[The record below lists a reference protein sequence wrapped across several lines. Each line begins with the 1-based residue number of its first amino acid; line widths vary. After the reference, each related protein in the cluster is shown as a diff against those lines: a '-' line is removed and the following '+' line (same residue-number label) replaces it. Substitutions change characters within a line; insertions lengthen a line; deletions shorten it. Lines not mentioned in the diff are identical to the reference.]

1 MRKWVRDQGIDCPAH
16 ITIHGKQYPM
26 QQAVEYYESNN
37 DKRYRVY
44 QRRLERFLKKQN
56 IDDILRG
63 KSGEL
68 VSKKDTAE
76 KQIIHA
82 VTKSR
87 SEVGKLIDRS

>member
-1 MRKWVRDQGIDCPAH
+1 
-16 ITIHGKQYPM
+16 M